1 MPATEKTPEIYVS
14 CPLPPNFQHFIRHSA
29 ISMAEA
35 NLCLPDDVVWI
46 ILNVPGCW
54 TFPLPP
60 TRTWEGHHFL
70 VPSFSRPVWT
80 HFTWQKVP
88 ENWFYM
94 SGDAPEHSDLNILCM
109 TPRSKRCH
117 SENRS
122 TWLPK
127 AQPPCGFRAQ
137 VTRWNLRIGEAH
149 HFDHVHPF
157 TRTTWIYMVLCMMT
171 ILSPHICLT
180 SFEHKSVLQ
189 MWRRCRLLDPCGCLG
204 SFSQCHAMACPWVCQ
219 KFENHCNI
227 MQSSKVLIHDDP
239 LFSRHVRWI
248 LNHGSPRRRFPSWAS
263 QVLAACCRHL
273 HPVCMY
279 GACFNKTVL
288 FKGSFVDVHLIWF

>member
-54 TFPLPP
+54 TFALPP

-88 ENWFYM
+88 ENRFYM

-127 AQPPCGFRAQ
+127 AQPPCGVAL
-137 VTRWNLRIGEAH
+137 RWLVGTSESGKHIILTMSIHLQEQHESTWCYAWW
-149 HFDHVHPF
+149 PF
-157 TRTTWIYMVLCMMT
+157 CLHISAWPVLSINQYC
-171 ILSPHICLT
+171 
-180 SFEHKSVLQ
+180 K
-189 MWRRCRLLDPCGCLG
+189 CGDDV
-204 SFSQCHAMACPWVCQ
+204 AC
-219 KFENHCNI
+219 
-227 MQSSKVLIHDDP
+227 LIH
-239 LFSRHVRWI
+239 
-248 LNHGSPRRRFPSWAS
+248 
-263 QVLAACCRHL
+263 
-273 HPVCMY
+273 
-279 GACFNKTVL
+279 
-288 FKGSFVDVHLIWF
+288 VDV